1 MKRTFKFLKLPITR
15 EVESFKLKFLKNC
28 FLFEKIKNF
37 MLEINF
43 VSKKLFF
50 LVLGKSPKLGQQP
63 KLAQPNFGWANFFQI
78 LAGPKFDWAIYGWA
92 KFWLGQFFPQY
103 GWAKIWLG
111 QLWLGHFFGWANFF
125 HFLAGPKFGCWP
137 SFGWAKWLGHI
148 LAGPILLDRYYGWAI
163 LAGLMAGSSIG
174 PAKNLAQP

>member
-1 MKRTFKFLKLPITR
+1 M
-15 EVESFKLKFLKNC
+15 
-28 FLFEKIKNF
+28 
-37 MLEINF
+37 
-43 VSKKLFF
+43 
-50 LVLGKSPKLGQQP
+50 
-63 KLAQPNFGWANFFQI
+63 NFGWANFFQI

-92 KFWLGQFFPQY
+92 KFWLGQFFPHY

-137 SFGWAKWLGHI
+137 SFGWAIFWLGHF
-148 LAGPILLDRYYGWAI
+148 GWAI

-174 PAKNLAQP
+174 PANFF

>member
-1 MKRTFKFLKLPITR
+1 MIFNS
-15 EVESFKLKFLKNC
+15 VG
-28 FLFEKIKNF
+28 EK
-37 MLEINF
+37 
-43 VSKKLFF
+43 
-50 LVLGKSPKLGQQP
+50 PKT
-63 KLAQPNFGWANFFQI
+63 
-78 LAGPKFDWAIYGWA
+78 GPAAKIGPA
-92 KFWLGQFFPQY
+92 KFWLGQFFPNFGWAKIWLGHLWLGQFFPQY
-103 GWAKIWLG
+103 CWAKIWLG

>member
-1 MKRTFKFLKLPITR
+1 MRIITFYVLIKEQNLERWTIFS
-15 EVESFKLKFLKNC
+15 VG
-28 FLFEKIKNF
+28 EKP
-37 MLEINF
+37 ET
-43 VSKKLFF
+43 
-50 LVLGKSPKLGQQP
+50 
-63 KLAQPNFGWANFFQI
+63 
-78 LAGPKFDWAIYGWA
+78 GPAA
-92 KFWLGQFFPQY
+92 KIWLSQFFPNY

-111 QLWLGHFFGWANFF
+111 RLWLGHFFGWANFF